1 MTKTYHDIEAVTKL
15 LDEKEKDLELA
26 AQIGKQLLERD
37 QQLESKIEILEVEL
51 DRTSDMVNQLRHEIV
66 LKDNLLKSFIE
77 FESEAYC
84 EEQVHRDALAKHAHG
99 GTVTSNEQVNEY
111 KRRIRDLEHEN
122 RVLKSQDEVYDF
134 VHSSSFGKKDEKSS
148 HENCLKEIGNLIFLC
163 AEIGIVLNDYFW
175 LI

>member
-51 DRTSDMVNQLRHEIV
+51 DRTTDMVNQLRHDIV

-77 FESEAYC
+77 FESEAFTD
-84 EEQVHRDALAKHAHG
+84 EQVYRDPMVKRAYGDAAA
-99 GTVTSNEQVNEY
+99 SNEQVKDC
-111 KRRIRDLEHEN
+111 KRRIRDLEYEN
-122 RVLKSQDEVYDF
+122 QMLKSRNEAYESEDF
-134 VHSSSFGKKDEKSS
+134 VHSSSFGKANVKSS
-148 HENCLKEIGNLIFLC
+148 HENCLKEIGNFNFL
-163 AEIGIVLNDYFW
+163 L
-175 LI
+175 LPK